1 MVLSRRNISLKAMAC
16 YALVAVVVAWSASVW
31 AQGDAAKAGQE
42 SAPAAKK
49 EASPEAKTA
58 ADAKAPPETKKD
70 AAPEAKKPETADKP
84 ADAPATPAAVPPA
97 ADSPAAVAAPAP
109 TGPLPDP
116 AGLVTGDK
124 TSVVDGGG
132 NSFVVSEP
140 TDKTD
145 PDFAKKKKDFD
156 DYQAQAAKEPLAVKL
171 ADTVGH
177 VRIATNFSWTLLT
190 GYLVLF
196 MQAGFALLTCGLVR
210 KKNAAHL
217 MMLNFAAYVFAFLA
231 YYACGYAFQW
241 GGVAINAAPTNIGG
255 APTMDSFLLANGKLW
270 GFLGGKGFFMS
281 GPAYDASSNVLML
294 FEVVFMETAGYIIV
308 GAICERI
315 TFGAF
320 LLCEMFMGAIL
331 YPIFGCWV
339 WGGGWLSQVGTTLG
353 LGHGYVDFAGSTV
366 VHAVGG
372 YAAMALAIILG
383 PRLGKYGPDGKPR
396 AFPAHNI
403 VFVVTGTF
411 ILLFGWMGFNPG
423 STLGA
428 TDLRIGVI
436 AVNTNLAACA
446 GSATALLLWYMM
458 FKKPDIS
465 MACNG
470 MLAGLVAI
478 TAPCA
483 FVTPSASIAIGVLA
497 GLLVCF
503 GVLFNERVL
512 KVDDP
517 CGAISVHGYC
527 GTLGGLCVG
536 LFADGSYGAGWNGVG
551 ASTYL
556 GKAGQGVTGLF
567 YGDFSQFKC
576 QVMGAAI
583 NAAWAFGVTF
593 VVFKCVNAV
602 RSMRV
607 SPEVETEG
615 LDIPEFGGVAYP
627 EDAVMAN

>member
-1 MVLSRRNISLKAMAC
+1 MSKGKTVLALFSISMLITWM
-16 YALVAVVVAWSASVW
+16 LLMHPVSA
-31 AQGDAAKAGQE
+31 DEPK
-42 SAPAAKK
+42 
-49 EASPEAKTA
+49 
-58 ADAKAPPETKKD
+58 
-70 AAPEAKKPETADKP
+70 
-84 ADAPATPAAVPPA
+84 
-97 ADSPAAVAAPAP
+97 
-109 TGPLPDP
+109 PDP
-116 AGLVTGDK
+116 AGIATGDK
-124 TSVVDGGG
+124 TNAIDAAG

-140 TDKTD
+140 TDKAD
-145 PDFAKKKKDFD
+145 PDYAKKKAEFEE
-156 DYQAQAAKEPLAVKL
+156 YQAQAEKEPLAVKL

-177 VRIATNFSWTLLT
+177 VRIANNFSWTLVT

-210 KKNAAHL
+210 KRNAGHL

-231 YYACGYAFQW
+231 YYACGYAFQF
-241 GGVAINAAPTNIGG
+241 GAVAVNAAPTNLGG
-255 APTMDSFLLANGKLW
+255 VPTLNEFLLGSGQW
-270 GFLGGKGFFMS
+270 GFLGGKGFFLS
-281 GPAYDASSNVLML
+281 GPAYDAGSNCFTL

-315 TFGAF
+315 TFLGFILCEIFVGAF
-320 LLCEMFMGAIL
+320 L

-339 WGGGWLSQVGTTLG
+339 WGGGWLSQLGASLG

-372 YAAMALAIILG
+372 FCAMALAYILG
-383 PRLGKYGPDGKPR
+383 PRIGKYGPDGQPR

-428 TDLRIGVI
+428 SDLRI
-436 AVNTNLAACA
+436 AVVAINTNLAAVA
-446 GSATALLLWYMM
+446 GSATAMIFWH
-458 FKKPDIS
+458 FRFGKPDIT

-483 FVTPSASIAIGVLA
+483 FVSATSAVIIGILA
-497 GLLVCF
+497 GILVCV

-527 GTLGGLCVG
+527 GWLGAVCVG
-536 LFADGSYGAGWNGVG
+536 IFADGTYGAGWNGVG
-551 ASTYL
+551 ATTYL
-556 GKAGQGVTGLF
+556 GTAGQGVTGLLH
-567 YGDFSQFKC
+567 GDVSQFFL
-576 QVMGAAI
+576 QLGGATLTALY
-583 NAAWAFGVTF
+583 AFCFTF
-593 VVFKCVNAV
+593 VVFKIVNKFV
-602 RSMRV
+602 PLRV
-607 SPEVETEG
+607 AKEVEMAG
-615 LDIPEFGGVAYP
+615 LDVPQFGLAAYP
-627 EDAVMAN
+627 EDSLVV